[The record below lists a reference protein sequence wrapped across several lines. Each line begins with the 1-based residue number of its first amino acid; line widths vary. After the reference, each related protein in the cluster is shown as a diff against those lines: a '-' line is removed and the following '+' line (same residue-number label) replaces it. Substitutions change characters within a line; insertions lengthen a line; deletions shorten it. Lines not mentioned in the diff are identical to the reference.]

1 MGQINMGAEVE
12 FLREDGRRP
21 DQIREL
27 KIDLNYIKWAEGSCL
42 VSLGDTRVICTASL
56 LNTVPAFA
64 KEKGIGWIFAEYS
77 MIPRSVD
84 IRTSRTQ
91 SGRSFEIQRIIGR
104 SLRAVCD
111 LKMLQE
117 RVVAIDCDVIQ
128 ADGSTRCASIIGGFI
143 SLFLALYRLWKD
155 GVFITFPITQF
166 VSAVSCGVVNGVKMV
181 DLTYKED
188 SSAECDI
195 TVISTSKCY
204 LVEVHGGVENGGLI
218 TKKDFDELVDMGI
231 SANMKFI
238 DIQKKVLEPYI
249 KELKMNF

>member
-1 MGQINMGAEVE
+1 MGAEAE
-12 FLREDGRRP
+12 FLREDGRRS
-21 DQIREL
+21 DQVREL
-27 KIDLNYIKWAEGSCL
+27 KIELNYIKWAEGSCL

-77 MIPRSVD
+77 MLPRSVD
-84 IRTSRTQ
+84 VRTSRVQ

-111 LKMLQE
+111 LKLLQE

-128 ADGSTRCASIIGGFI
+128 ADGSTRCASIIGGFV

-155 GVFITFPITQF
+155 GVFITFPISQF
-166 VSAVSCGVVNGVKMV
+166 VSAVSCGVVNGLKMV

-195 TVISTSKCY
+195 TVISTSRGY

-218 TKKDFDELVDMGI
+218 TKKDFDELVEMGI
-231 SANMKFI
+231 SANMKYI

-249 KELKMNF
+249 KELKLNF

>member
-1 MGQINMGAEVE
+1 MGAEAE
-12 FLREDGRRP
+12 FLREDGRRS
-21 DQIREL
+21 DQVREL
-27 KIDLNYIKWAEGSCL
+27 KIELNYIKWAEGSCL

-77 MIPRSVD
+77 MLPRSVD
-84 IRTSRTQ
+84 VRTSRVQ

-111 LKMLQE
+111 LKLLQE

-155 GVFITFPITQF
+155 GVFITFPISQF
-166 VSAVSCGVVNGVKMV
+166 VSAVSCGVVNGLKMV

-195 TVISTSKCY
+195 TVISTSRGY

-218 TKKDFDELVDMGI
+218 TKKDFDELVEMGI

-249 KELKMNF
+249 KELKLNF